1 MLPLPIDEHL
11 PAVVAALQ
19 RHSCLVL
26 CAATGAGK
34 TTRVPPALFDA
45 GLAGDRQIVMLQPRR
60 IAARA
65 AAARIS
71 HERGTA
77 LGEFAGYEVR
87 FDRRTSRNTRILAVT
102 DGVFVRM
109 LADDPLLERVGIV
122 IFDEFHERSLNSDL
136 ALAMVRRV
144 QQEVRPDLK
153 VVAMSATLAAGP
165 LAQFLDNCP
174 IIVSQGRLFP
184 VDIQHAEQ
192 ASTEPIHIQAA
203 AGIEHVLQH
212 SGGGCAGVSARR
224 WRNSP
229 HGARVGNHWRA
240 TRTSP

>member
-11 PAVVAALQ
+11 PAIVAALQ
-19 RHSCLVL
+19 RHSCTVL

-45 GLAGDRQIVMLQPRR
+45 GLAGDRQIVLLQPRR

-71 HERGTA
+71 QERGTA
-77 LGEFAGYEVR
+77 LGKFAGYEVR
-87 FDRRTSRNTRILAVT
+87 FDRRAGRDTRILAVT

-109 LADDPLLERVGIV
+109 LADDPLLERIGIV
-122 IFDEFHERSLNSDL
+122 IFDEFHERTLNTDL

-153 VVAMSATLAAGP
+153 AARHVGHVGCPAAG
-165 LAQFLDNCP
+165 A
-174 IIVSQGRLFP
+174 VSR
-184 VDIQHAEQ
+184 
-192 ASTEPIHIQAA
+192 
-203 AGIEHVLQH
+203 
-212 SGGGCAGVSARR
+212 
-224 WRNSP
+224 
-229 HGARVGNHWRA
+229 
-240 TRTSP
+240 